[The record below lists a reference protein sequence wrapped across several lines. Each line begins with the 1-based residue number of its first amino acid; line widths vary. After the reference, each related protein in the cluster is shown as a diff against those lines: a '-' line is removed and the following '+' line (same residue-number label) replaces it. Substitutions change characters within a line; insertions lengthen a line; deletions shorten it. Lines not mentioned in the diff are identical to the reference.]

1 MQIEYW
7 LLPAAASPMHA
18 PLSRAPPLYF
28 ASLHQPDLLPS
39 IQSHRLSSPL
49 ADAVHPQP
57 HDLAPI
63 DMPTNCDGLQTRRT
77 HDGTYEHASA
87 HVNNV
92 LKHAFPLA
100 ETIQHAADA
109 FLLDRRRYFDPE
121 RMRAIIEAREMAP
134 TPLMQ
139 QVRIALTHTA
149 RDARALDPRAGL
161 AHSRPHPMHVHA
173 GGDPSRA
180 DLSLQIGRVQECDR
194 TEDGL
199 VLLRPALPLQPWAA
213 RYAPRSPDA

>member
-7 LLPAAASPMHA
+7 LLPAAASPKHA
-18 PLSRAPPLYF
+18 PLSRTPPLYF
-28 ASLHQPDLLPS
+28 ASLHQHDVSPS
-39 IQSHRLSSPL
+39 IQSHRLSSPQS
-49 ADAVHPQP
+49 DAVHPQP

-139 QVRIALTHTA
+139 QVRIARTHTA

-173 GGDPSRA
+173 RRRRPFSHRPLATNRA
-180 DLSLQIGRVQECDR
+180 RARMRPNRRRARAATARTASSTMGRTTR
-194 TEDGL
+194 
-199 VLLRPALPLQPWAA
+199 AA
-213 RYAPRSPDA
+213 IP